1 MIRVMPQ
8 VGNHTATFGNLD
20 MKGHHIYYRPAD
32 TMPTRLISRQGILQ

>member
-1 MIRVMPQ
+1 MIRVMPP

-32 TMPTRLISRQGILQ
+32 TMPSQLD